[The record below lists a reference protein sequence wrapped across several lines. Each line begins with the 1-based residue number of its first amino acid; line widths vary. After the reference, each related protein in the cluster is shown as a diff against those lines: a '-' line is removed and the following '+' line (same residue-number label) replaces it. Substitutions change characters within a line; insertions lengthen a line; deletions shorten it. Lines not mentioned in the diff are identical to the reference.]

1 MAKVKNTNWNKI
13 AYGNGVYVA
22 VGDSVLDSNAAYSID
37 GINWTPVNTTVYSI
51 RSLCYGNGK
60 FIAWAMGI
68 HGNASNSDGFL
79 GSSVDGKSWN
89 FTKLGYYTDG
99 RKSDIIFAENK
110 FVACG
115 GSKIVEYSTD
125 GINWN
130 SVTVV
135 NYSMSYSKIVY
146 GNGIYA
152 CFELNDTQ
160 VRYSMSS
167 TGLTGSWKAGNLNSE
182 HSISRLRD
190 IVFNGEKFVLLVG
203 DKIYT
208 STDLKTFTQVVSF
221 DFGRIKALSYKNGL
235 YVAVGIKDKNDNAY
249 LAYSFDLITWTNM
262 NTITDET
269 STVIT
274 NSLNFAL
281 IMQ

>member
-1 MAKVKNTNWNKI
+1 MAKVKDTQWNKI
-13 AYGNGVYVA
+13 VYGNGVYVA
-22 VGDSVLDSNAAYSID
+22 VGSNAIDSNAAYSTD
-37 GINWTPVNTTVYSI
+37 GINWIPVNTTVYSI

-89 FTKLGYYTDG
+89 FTKLGYYVDG

-115 GSKIVEYSTD
+115 KSKVVEYSTN

-135 NYSMSYSKIVY
+135 DYSISYSKIVY

-152 CFELNDTQ
+152 CFELKSTQ

-182 HSISRLRD
+182 HSISYLID
-190 IVFNGEKFVLLVG
+190 IVFDGEKFVLLCS
-203 DKIYT
+203 DNIYT
-208 STDLKTFTQVVSF
+208 STDLKTFTKVVNF
-221 DFGRIKALSYKNGL
+221 DFGRMNALSYKNGL
-235 YVAVGIKDKNDNAY
+235 YVAVGMNDSNDNAY
-249 LAYSFDLITWTNM
+249 LAYSFDLTNWISM
-262 NTITDET
+262 NPIIDSENITITD
-269 STVIT
+269 SINTV
-274 NSLNFAL
+274 LLA
-281 IMQ
+281 

>member
-22 VGDSVLDSNAAYSID
+22 VGNSVLDSNAAYSID

-51 RSLCYGNGK
+51 ISLCYGNGK

-89 FTKLGYYTDG
+89 FTKLGYYIDG
-99 RKSDIIFAENK
+99 RKEDIIFAENK

-115 GSKIVEYSTD
+115 GNKIVEYSTD

-135 NYSMSYSKIVY
+135 NYSMSFSKIVY

-152 CFELNDTQ
+152 CFELKDTQ
-160 VRYSMSS
+160 VRYSISS
-167 TGLTGSWKAGNLNSE
+167 TGLTGSWKAGNLNIE
-182 HSISRLRD
+182 HSISHLTD

-203 DKIYT
+203 NKIYT

-221 DFGRIKALSYKNGL
+221 DFGIMSALSYKNGL
-235 YVAVGIKDKNDNAY
+235 YVAVGIEDRNDNAY

-274 NSLNFAL
+274 NGLNFAL
-281 IMQ
+281 IM

>member
-1 MAKVKNTNWNKI
+1 MAKVKNTQWNKI
-13 AYGNGVYVA
+13 VYGNGVYVA
-22 VGDSVLDSNAAYSID
+22 VGSNAIDSNAAYSTD
-37 GINWTPVNTTVYSI
+37 GINWIPVNTTVYSI

-68 HGNASNSDGFL
+68 HENPSNTDGFL

-89 FTKLGYYTDG
+89 FTKLGYYIDD

-115 GSKIVEYSTD
+115 KSKVVEYSTN

-152 CFELNDTQ
+152 CFELKSTQ

-167 TGLTGSWKAGNLNSE
+167 TGLTGSWKAGNLKSE
-182 HSISRLRD
+182 HSMSYLID
-190 IVFNGEKFVLLVG
+190 IVFDGEKFVLLCS
-203 DKIYT
+203 DDIYT
-208 STDLKTFTQVVSF
+208 STDLKTFTKVVNF
-221 DFGRIKALSYKNGL
+221 DFGRMNALSYKNGL
-235 YVAVGIKDKNDNAY
+235 YVAVGKKSINDDAY
-249 LAYSFDLITWTNM
+249 LAYSFDLTNWISM
-262 NTITDET
+262 NPIIDSENITITD
-269 STVIT
+269 SINTV
-274 NSLNFAL
+274 LLA
-281 IMQ
+281 